1 MSLTKELAALFRR
14 DLSRLI
20 QQIEA
25 FPDGEV
31 LWHTHPAI
39 TNSAGNLV
47 LHLEG
52 NLREYIGRQLGNIPY
67 SRKREL
73 EFSSKGISREELA
86 RRIAELKVTIPSV
99 IEGLSSEQIEAEYPE
114 IVLQRGTSTREFLIH
129 LHGHLNWHMGEIDY
143 LRRILTDG
151 KAVDAAG
158 LEPVSR

>member
-1 MSLTKELAALFRR
+1 MTLANELAALFRR

-20 QQIEA
+20 QQIESY
-25 FPDGEV
+25 PNDEMV
-31 LWHTHPAI
+31 WHTHPAI

-52 NLREYIGRQLGNIPY
+52 NLREYIGRQLGNISY

-73 EFSSKGISREELA
+73 EFSSKGISREELI
-86 RRIAELKVTIPSV
+86 RRVAELKVSVPLV
-99 IEGLSSEQIEAEYPE
+99 IEKLSPEQFELEYPE
-114 IVLQRGTSTREFLIH
+114 IVLQRATSTREFLIH

-151 KAVDAAG
+151 KAVNAAG